1 VLNYEWAPQAEAVKK
16 TELEQITRG
25 GKRDRRESVSGHVF
39 VDRQNDRIW
48 YIRKMRADSPVLEG
62 VHITQR
68 NADGAVVRRW
78 FARRATFDS
87 QNRTWQ
93 LDRGRAVDYDKE
105 GNITATDNFPWKFRI
120 VQGWT
125 ETPWRIASSQLE
137 AQNLSIPKL
146 RDYLK
151 HNGDFPDNQLAP
163 FRTYLAHRW
172 ALPWSCLVVVFIAA
186 PLGIVFSRR
195 GVLAGVASSIFI
207 FFGMIFLTNLFLAL
221 GKGGR
226 INPLVAAWFPNAF
239 FGIVG
244 LVLLYFR
251 STNRELPKL
260 FGRTR

>member
-1 VLNYEWAPQAEAVKK
+1 
-16 TELEQITRG
+16 
-25 GKRDRRESVSGHVF
+25 
-39 VDRQNDRIW
+39 
-48 YIRKMRADSPVLEG
+48 
-62 VHITQR
+62 
-68 NADGAVVRRW
+68 
-78 FARRATFDS
+78 
-87 QNRTWQ
+87 
-93 LDRGRAVDYDKE
+93 
-105 GNITATDNFPWKFRI
+105 